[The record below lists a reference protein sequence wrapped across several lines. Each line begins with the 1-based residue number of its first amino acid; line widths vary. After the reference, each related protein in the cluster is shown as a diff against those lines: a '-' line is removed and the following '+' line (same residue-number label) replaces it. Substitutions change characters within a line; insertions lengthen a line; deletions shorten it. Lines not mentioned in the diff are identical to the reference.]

1 MATTAAAEHQL
12 KYQPGIRKRGTTV
25 PGIRAKLDLCRP
37 SFWGTTMKRLS
48 LTLALIGSVLA
59 GNAAFAQQMTADDLK
74 WINQCIGDNKNEGAK
89 PDVVRKYCICMNEK
103 MDNNET
109 QSITQ
114 WEKTHP
120 KERKEC
126 DRVAGWK

>member
-1 MATTAAAEHQL
+1 
-12 KYQPGIRKRGTTV
+12 
-25 PGIRAKLDLCRP
+25 
-37 SFWGTTMKRLS
+37 MKRLS
-48 LTLALIGSVLA
+48 LALALIGSVLT

-74 WINQCIGDNKNEGAK
+74 WINQCIDDNKNEGAK
-89 PDVVRKYCICMNEK
+89 AEVVRKYCVCMNEK

-114 WEKTHP
+114 WEKAHP
-120 KERKEC
+120 KERREC